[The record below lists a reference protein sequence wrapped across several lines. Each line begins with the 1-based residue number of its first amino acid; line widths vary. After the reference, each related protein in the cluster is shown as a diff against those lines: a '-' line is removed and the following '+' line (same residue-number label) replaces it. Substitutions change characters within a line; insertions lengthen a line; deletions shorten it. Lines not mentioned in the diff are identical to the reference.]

1 MTKKQYEEVIKAIM
15 EYTIEVL
22 TKVKTDEEK
31 IHILMCQNMQIQSIT
46 DEFHRTRID

>member
-15 EYTIEVL
+15 EYTTEVL

-31 IHILMCQNMQIQSIT
+31 INILMCQNMQIQSIT
-46 DEFHRTRID
+46 DEFYRTRID